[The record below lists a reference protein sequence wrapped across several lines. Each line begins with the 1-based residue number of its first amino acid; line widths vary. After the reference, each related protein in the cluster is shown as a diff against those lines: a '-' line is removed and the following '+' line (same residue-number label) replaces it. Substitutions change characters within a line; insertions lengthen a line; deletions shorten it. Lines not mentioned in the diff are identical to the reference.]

1 MRRWLP
7 TVYLLGALL
16 FAGCQPPGPRALLD
30 GERLIGE
37 GKYAEAIARLQVAVQ
52 NPPTSTNA
60 QAWNHLGLAHQ
71 YAGQPVEALRAY
83 QQAVSLDRNLSAIRF
98 NLGNLHLEQNRLEDA
113 IGELT
118 SCTVLDP
125 NNTSAWLLLGKA
137 QLRARKIDDAERVYA
152 NVVRLDPNNAE
163 ALNYQGVVQLH
174 RRRTQNAKA
183 FFDAALAKQPGYPPA
198 ILNQAIYYHY
208 YVINKTNA
216 LAKYREYLAMK
227 PDEKGAAAASAAMK
241 ALEAEFAPKPV
252 LVAVTNAPPS
262 TNRVAV
268 VVTNSMAPLTN
279 RPVAALTNR
288 TQTNVAA
295 ALHQTNK
302 TVAIAT
308 NKPVAA
314 PVVATNTPPP
324 EKKVAVAVPPPVT
337 NAPPVEKQLALAEVA
352 TNTPAPPRIE
362 EKKVEPK
369 PEPKPEV
376 KAEPPPKPLEVVRI
390 DDDQP
395 VIAVAK
401 DIAAPR
407 VEPKPKPQPAA
418 APATNKPVA
427 VSAIPQT
434 TPAAASKPASEPP
447 PLIRPAARPQKEKE
461 PGFTTR
467 MLDKANP
474 VNWFKRDKEKDKDET
489 PLAVAKKPE
498 PKAADLETLP
508 EPPPAPK
515 PEPVFPRYPYQ
526 TVPLPIAGNRAA
538 AEPLFNEAVVAHQD
552 NKLGKAM
559 DGYRA
564 ALRYDAR
571 FYEAQ
576 LNLGIA
582 AAQANDLSL
591 ALASFED
598 AVRVKPD
605 SIDARY
611 EFAMSLR
618 RANYPQDSANELKVI
633 IEEKPAEVRAHLALA
648 NLYAQV
654 LNKPEEA
661 VAHYNKVLQLQPQH
675 PQAGHIRAWLAQ
687 H

>member
-71 YAGQPVEALRAY
+71 YAGQPAEALRAY
-83 QQAVSLDRNLSAIRF
+83 QKGVELDRNLSAIRF
-98 NLGNLHLEQNRLEDA
+98 NLGNLHFEQNRLEDA
-113 IGELT
+113 ISELT

-125 NNTSAWLLLGKA
+125 NNIPAWLLLGKA
-137 QLRARKIDDAERVYA
+137 HLRARKIDDAERVYA

-183 FFDAALAKQPGYPPA
+183 FFDAALAKQPGFPPA

-227 PDEKGAAAASAAMK
+227 PDEKGAAAASAAVK
-241 ALEAEFAPKPV
+241 ALEAELAPKSV
-252 LVAVTNAPPS
+252 LVAITNAPPL

-268 VVTNSMAPLTN
+268 VATNAPTPLTN
-279 RPVAALTNR
+279 RPVATLTNR
-288 TQTNVAA
+288 APTNVVG
-295 ALHQTNK
+295 ALHHTNK
-302 TVAIAT
+302 LVAIAT
-308 NKPVAA
+308 NKPVA
-314 PVVATNTPPP
+314 PTVAAVTNTPPP
-324 EKKVAVAVPPPVT
+324 EKKVAVAAPSTVT
-337 NAPPVEKQLALAEVA
+337 NAPPVEKPLARAEVA
-352 TNTPAPPRIE
+352 TNTPAPPRVE
-362 EKKVEPK
+362 EKKV
-369 PEPKPEV
+369 EPKPEV
-376 KAEPPPKPLEVVRI
+376 KAEPPPKPLEVVRVE
-390 DDDQP
+390 DDQP

-401 DIAAPR
+401 DVA
-407 VEPKPKPQPAA
+407 VPKAETKAQTPPVA
-418 APATNKPVA
+418 APATNKTVA
-427 VSAIPQT
+427 VAVIPQT
-434 TPAAASKPASEPP
+434 APAPASKPASEPP
-447 PLIRPAARPQKEKE
+447 PLVRPAARPQKEKE
-461 PGFTTR
+461 PGFTSR

-474 VNWFKRDKEKDKDET
+474 VNWFKRDKEKDKDEAPVT
-489 PLAVAKKPE
+489 VARKPE

-526 TVPLPIAGNRAA
+526 TVPLSVAGNRAA
-538 AEPLFNEAVVAHQD
+538 AEPLFNEAVLAHQD

-598 AVRVKPD
+598 AVRIKPD
-605 SIDARY
+605 STDARY